1 VIFVDFTPSRFYKK
15 KKIVWF
21 IGSGD
26 PEIREKI
33 RRNDGDQKQ

>member
-1 VIFVDFTPSRFYKK
+1 LISLPAGSTRK